1 MSLRLIDAQSLHRLR
16 HRTFDIPT
24 ETELDALTVGHRAKI
39 AANGELFWVVI
50 TEAVGGDFKG
60 ELKND
65 LILKN
70 EHGLSSGDIITFKRY
85 HIFDVCLG

>member
-24 ETELDALTVGHRAKI
+24 DAELGALAVGHHAKI

-50 TEAVGGDFKG
+50 TDVVGDELNG
-60 ELKND
+60 ELKKE
-65 LILKN
+65 LLLKN
-70 EHGLSSGDIITFKRY
+70 EHGLSCGDTITFKRQ
-85 HIFDVCLG
+85 HVFDVCLG